1 MKAPA
6 YLRYFYLL
14 LAAVLPWSAEQPLY
28 PGAHA
33 QLLVP
38 AEIIIATIG
47 ILLFGQVKPLD
58 IFREHPIVRYATL
71 WLLWGW
77 ICVSTSA
84 FPLISFKYMVVATG
98 CCWVFLLPAVRWSM
112 LMDEALPIFAFS
124 MGLASVRVMFL
135 HGFYYAFR
143 SDQANLP
150 AMPFFDDHNLWAAII
165 SILVFAIWVPK
176 PAFIYWKYF
185 RWGLTAI
192 FIAGVVLST
201 SRGAWVSLSSAGI
214 IAALLMAIRRKPVLK
229 ILAGAAIVLAIGWI
243 VIGPDIGKALQRDV
257 SMMERL
263 NRYQCAIQMADE
275 KPITGFGPGIFAVSY
290 LPYQRTESKTRIS
303 LAAPLTERNPENYGH
318 GGGAHSE
325 YFQAMAETGWV
336 GLGIFCLFWGIIL
349 QTLSYGIKFDSHKT
363 ICILLL
369 AALLPFLVHGIL
381 NNFFH
386 DPRITFLVWIIV
398 GKLSAL
404 HSCNRN

>member
-6 YLRYFYLL
+6 YLRYCYLL
-14 LAAVLPWSAEQPLY
+14 LAAVLPWSAERPVY

-38 AEIIIATIG
+38 AEIIIAAIG

-58 IFREHPIVRYATL
+58 IFREHPLVRYAAL

-84 FPLISFKYMVVATG
+84 FPLVSFKYMIVATS

-124 MGLASVRVMFL
+124 MGLASVRVIFL

-143 SDQANLP
+143 NDQANLP

-165 SILVFAIWVPK
+165 SLLVFAIWVPK
-176 PAFIYWKYF
+176 PEFIYWQHF

-201 SRGAWVSLSSAGI
+201 SRGAWVSLSSASI

-229 ILAGAAIVLAIGWI
+229 ILAGAAIVIGTGWI
-243 VIGPDIGKALQRDV
+243 VIGPDIGKVLQRDV

-275 KPITGFGPGIFAVSY
+275 KPITGFGPGTFAVSY
-290 LPYQRTESKTRIS
+290 LPYQRAESKTRIS
-303 LAAPLTERNPENYGH
+303 LAAPLTERSPENYGH

-349 QTLSYGIKFDSHKT
+349 KTLSCGIKFDSHKT
-363 ICILLL
+363 TCILLL
-369 AALLPFLVHGIL
+369 AALLTFLVHGIL
-381 NNFFH
+381 NNFSH